1 MTSDRSY
8 RDAIGH
14 GRARDELMRHAGT
27 QFDPEVV
34 AAFLAV
40 LDREA
45 ARADPADR
53 LLRAGGRVEPPPA
66 LPGSS
71 PRPVGVRAP
80 AGG

>member
-14 GRARDELMRHAGT
+14 ARARGELTRHAGT
-27 QFDPEVV
+27 QFDAGVV

-45 ARADPADR
+45 ERAQE
-53 LLRAGGRVEPPPA
+53 LLSRH
-66 LPGSS
+66 
-71 PRPVGVRAP
+71 
-80 AGG
+80 